1 MRRPLVALT
10 LGFALSVTPALAQE
24 TWTIDTSH
32 SAAHFAV
39 RHMLVSTVRGDLG
52 PVKGTVTWDGKD
64 ARTVEVEAVID
75 VTQLDSRNEGRD
87 KDLRSANF
95 FEVEKYPEMTFK
107 STRVTDVTD
116 GGFKLVGNLTMHG
129 VTKEVTL
136 DVEGPTSPVKVRDR
150 LRTGATATTTLNR
163 FDFGLNWNRMVE
175 TGGLVV
181 SEEVKVTIDLELVQQ
196 APSGNDR

>member
-1 MRRPLVALT
+1 MKESAVV
-10 LGFALSVTPALAQE
+10 LSLAFVLSAAPALAQE

-39 RHMLVSTVRGDLG
+39 RHMLVSTVRGDMG
-52 PVKGTVTWDGKD
+52 PVKGTITWDGRD
-64 ARTVEVEAVID
+64 PRTVKVEAVID
-75 VTQLDSRNEGRD
+75 VTQVNTRNEGRD

-95 FEVEKYPEMTFK
+95 FEVEKYPEMTFT
-107 STRVTDVTD
+107 STRVTDVTE

-136 DVEGPTSPVKVRDR
+136 DVEGPTPPVKVRNG
-150 LRTGATATTTLNR
+150 LRTGATATTALNR

-181 SEEVKVTIDLELVQQ
+181 SEEVKVTIDLELIQQ
-196 APSGNDR
+196 PPSGGD

>member
-1 MRRPLVALT
+1 LSLA
-10 LGFALSVTPALAQE
+10 FALSAVPARAQE
-24 TWTIDTSH
+24 TWNIDTGH
-32 SAAHFAV
+32 SAAQFAV
-39 RHMLVSTVRGDLG
+39 RHMLVSTVRGDMG

-64 ARTVEVEAVID
+64 VRTVKVEAVID
-75 VTQLDSRNEGRD
+75 VTQVDTRNEGRD

-95 FEVEKYPEMTFK
+95 FEVEKYPEMTFT

-116 GGFKLVGNLTMHG
+116 GGFTLVGNLTMHG
-129 VTKEVTL
+129 VTKEVAL
-136 DVEGPTSPVKVRDR
+136 AVEGPTPPVKVRDR

-181 SEEVKVTIDLELVQQ
+181 SEEVKVTIDLELVQA
-196 APSGNDR
+196 APSGGV

>member
-1 MRRPLVALT
+1 MRFPLVALS
-10 LGFALSVTPALAQE
+10 LAVVLSAAPARAQDI
-24 TWTIDTSH
+24 WNIDTAH

-39 RHMLVSTVRGDLG
+39 KHMLVSTVRGDLG
-52 PVKGTVTWDGKD
+52 PVKGTVTWDGQD
-64 ARTVEVEAVID
+64 VRTIAVEAVID
-75 VTQLDSRNEGRD
+75 VTQVNTRNEGRD

-95 FEVEKYPEMTFK
+95 FEVEKYPEMTFT

-116 GGFKLVGNLTMHG
+116 AGFTLVGNLTMHG
-129 VTKEVTL
+129 VTREVTL
-136 DVEGPTSPVKVRDR
+136 DVEGPTTPVKVRDR

-181 SEEVKVTIDLELVQQ
+181 SEEVKVTIDLELIQ
-196 APSGNDR
+196 APPAGGM

>member
-1 MRRPLVALT
+1 MKRLT
-10 LGFALSVTPALAQE
+10 LAPLLALALSAAPALAQE
-24 TWTIDTSH
+24 TWHLATGP
-32 SAAHFAV
+32 SAAQFAV
-39 RHMLVSTVRGDLG
+39 RHMLVSTVRGDMG

-64 ARTVEVEAVID
+64 VRTVTVEAVID
-75 VTQLDSRNEGRD
+75 VTQVDTRNEGRD

-95 FEVEKYPEMTFK
+95 FEVEKYPEMTFT

-116 GGFKLVGNLTMHG
+116 GGFTLVGNLTMHG
-129 VTKEVTL
+129 VTKEVAL
-136 DVEGPTSPVKVRDR
+136 AVEGPTPPVKVRDR

-181 SEEVKVTIDLELVQQ
+181 SEEVKVTIDLELVQ
-196 APSGNDR
+196 APAAGGV

>member
-1 MRRPLVALT
+1 MRGPLVAFALALT
-10 LGFALSVTPALAQE
+10 LSAAPALAQE
-24 TWTIDTSH
+24 TWNIDPGH
-32 SAAHFAV
+32 SAAQFAV
-39 RHMLVSTVRGDLG
+39 RHMLVSTVRGDMG

-64 ARTVEVEAVID
+64 VGTVKVEAVID
-75 VTQLDSRNEGRD
+75 VTQVNTRNEGRD

-95 FEVEKYPEMTFK
+95 FEVEKYPEMAFT
-107 STRVTDVTD
+107 STRVTGVTE
-116 GGFKLVGNLTMHG
+116 GGFTLVGNLTIHG

-136 DVEGPTSPVKVRDR
+136 DVEGPTPPVKVRNS

-181 SEEVKVTIDLELVQQ
+181 SEEVKVTIDLELVQPP
-196 APSGNDR
+196 PSGGD

>member
-1 MRRPLVALT
+1 MKGPVVALS
-10 LGFALSVTPALAQE
+10 LAFALSAATAGAQE
-24 TWTIDTSH
+24 TWNIDTGH

-39 RHMLVSTVRGDLG
+39 KHMLVSTVRGDMG

-64 ARTVEVEAVID
+64 VRTVRVETVID
-75 VTQLDSRNEGRD
+75 VTQVNTRNEGRD

-95 FEVEKYPEMTFK
+95 FEVEKYPEMTFT
-107 STRVTDVTD
+107 STRVTDITE
-116 GGFKLVGNLTMHG
+116 GGFTLAGNLTMHG

-136 DVEGPTSPVKVRDR
+136 DVEGPTPPVKVRNS

-196 APSGNDR
+196 PPSGGD